1 MVKDISNEAL
11 GLVKIECPVYVW
23 YIGCLKNW
31 LRPLKA
37 LKYKIDVRM
46 KCPVHMTQLPP
57 R

>member
-1 MVKDISNEAL
+1 MVKDISNEEL

-46 KCPVHMTQLPP
+46 NVLCI
-57 R
+57 